1 MRKISDATKILEGRG
16 TGEGINYKTWTL
28 PHEFNSR
35 GTCSLY
41 PDWKTGRSISC
52 LSQTELYVF
61 VKLRWNDDV
70 LEIREQFPLLPLS
83 KTTEIAKRL
92 GVRPMNNGR
101 SVMTTD
107 FLVFFKDGTRKAVNV
122 KASENDYKD
131 KRNMES
137 ARIEQVYWQET
148 YGIELTYAT
157 RSSLNMTEV
166 LNIMDVV
173 TCYDFSK
180 VFDDFSLARHMIAN
194 KMILVD
200 MTEKIDYV
208 RLIEALEETEEWKEL
223 KSRLASE

>member
-1 MRKISDATKILEGRG
+1 MREVSDATKILEGRG
-16 TGEGINYKTWTL
+16 TGEGKDYKTWTL
-28 PHEFNSR
+28 PREFNSR

-52 LSQTELYVF
+52 LSQTERYVF

-173 TCYDFSK
+173 TCYDISK
-180 VFDDFSLARHMIAN
+180 VFDDFSLAKHMIAR
-194 KMILVD
+194 KTVLVD
-200 MTEKIDYV
+200 MTRKIDYL
-208 RLIEALEETEEWKEL
+208 RLIEALKETEEWKNL
-223 KSRLASE
+223 KSKLE